1 MSNFHQAIYNELIDR
16 LIEEAEGTPLRAL
29 DCGHIIRNL
38 IDQEGIIYLLCVLD
52 EQLALSR
59 INVTQSALA
68 YYRLASLG
76 DYARDLYSPNHLNDD
91 GEIKALYQMS
101 LSEVY
106 YAVSLTGTKIDI
118 VVFQPQSF

>member
-1 MSNFHQAIYNELIDR
+1 MSNFYQSIYNALIDQ
-16 LIEEAEGTPLRAL
+16 LIEEVGGIPLRPL

-38 IDQEGIIYLLCVLD
+38 IDQEGINYLLCVLD

-59 INVTQSALA
+59 VSVVQSALA

-118 VVFQPQSF
+118 VVFQPESF

>member
-16 LIEEAEGTPLRAL
+16 LVQEVKGSPLRPF

-38 IDQEGIIYLLCVLD
+38 IDQEGINYLLCVLD

-59 INVTQSALA
+59 VTVTQSALA

-76 DYARDLYSPNHLNDD
+76 DYARDVYSPNHLNDD
-91 GEIKALYQMS
+91 GEIKALYQMT
-101 LSEVY
+101 LSKVY
-106 YAVSLTGTKIDI
+106 YAVGLTGGKIDI
-118 VVFQPQSF
+118 VVFQPQDF